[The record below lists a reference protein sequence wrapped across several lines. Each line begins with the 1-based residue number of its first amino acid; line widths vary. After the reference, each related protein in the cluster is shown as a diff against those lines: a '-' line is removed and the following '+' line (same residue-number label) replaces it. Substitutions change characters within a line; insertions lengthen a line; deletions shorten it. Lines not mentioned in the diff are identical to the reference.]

1 MNKLNDLKLSDLRKH
16 AESDI
21 FLGDEPR
28 LPEDIFSVTV
38 KILGITTIYLL
49 RGEQKNEDSKVIGR
63 VELPLLTRGDEGPA
77 LGYRGA
83 GLKGGHFL
91 GSVSES
97 LDAKMLEIIG

>member
-1 MNKLNDLKLSDLRKH
+1 MTNLKDLWNS
-16 AESDI
+16 AESD
-21 FLGDEPR
+21 LWTHDEPA
-28 LPEDIFSVTV
+28 LPADIFTATV
-38 KILGITTIYLL
+38 KVLGITTIYIL
-49 RGEQKNEDSKVIGR
+49 RGEQGDDLAEVIGR

-83 GLKGGHFL
+83 GLKGGYFL